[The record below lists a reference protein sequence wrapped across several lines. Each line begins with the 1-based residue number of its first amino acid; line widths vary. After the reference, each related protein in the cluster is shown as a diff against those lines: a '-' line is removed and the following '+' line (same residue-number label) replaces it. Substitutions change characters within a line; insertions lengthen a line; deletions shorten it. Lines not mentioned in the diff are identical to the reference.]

1 MQQPRRSS
9 NIRGNVRQTKRLWS
23 VNGFYLDGKNM
34 WELLI
39 DSHGKTKRRK
49 I

>member
-1 MQQPRRSS
+1 MQQPRRGVHHQRKLGQARRS
-9 NIRGNVRQTKRLWS
+9 WS
-23 VNGFYLDGKNM
+23 IEGFYLDGKNV
-34 WELLI
+34 WELLK

>member
-1 MQQPRRSS
+1 MQQPRRGVHHQRKPGEARKSW
-9 NIRGNVRQTKRLWS
+9 R

-34 WELLI
+34 WELLMN
-39 DSHGKTKRRK
+39 SHGKTKRRK